1 MLRKGRVET
10 KAGKRPRHVAIIH
23 CVGSRSREFHAYCS
37 RVCCMT
43 GLKYANE
50 IRSAIPEA
58 YVSDLYT
65 DMSAFGKGCEDFYKK
80 TAGARTVFLMYEKNH
95 APGDPPGRA
104 GSGRRGMLIAMKE
117 RLSGEQIE
125 IPADLVVLMVG
136 MEPRHDSAA
145 VAHLVNISR
154 DKDGWFI
161 ESHPKLDPVATT
173 TDGVFIAGACQ
184 SPKDIPDSVAQARAA
199 SARILAKIDR
209 GEVAVDA
216 VYAEVREEYCSGCRV
231 CNELCPY
238 AAVEYDEATRRSH
251 VDRRRLQGVRLLRG
265 GLPVRRHQGPPLHRR
280 ADLRADRGGALMA
293 FEPRIVGI
301 LCNWCSYT
309 GADLAGTSR
318 VKYAPNVRILRVM
331 CSARVDPTFV
341 LKALAEGADG
351 VLICGCH
358 PGDCH
363 YVEGNY
369 KAMRRFAALKRVLRS
384 QGIEEERV
392 RLEWV
397 SASEGARFAEIVNDM
412 TEQTRKLGPSRVRP
426 QLEADAAAR

>member
-1 MLRKGRVET
+1 
-10 KAGKRPRHVAIIH
+10 
-23 CVGSRSREFHAYCS
+23 
-37 RVCCMT
+37 
-43 GLKYANE
+43 
-50 IRSAIPEA
+50 
-58 YVSDLYT
+58 
-65 DMSAFGKGCEDFYKK
+65 
-80 TAGARTVFLMYEKNH
+80 
-95 APGDPPGRA
+95 
-104 GSGRRGMLIAMKE
+104 
-117 RLSGEQIE
+117 
-125 IPADLVVLMVG
+125 
-136 MEPRHDSAA
+136 
-145 VAHLVNISR
+145 
-154 DKDGWFI
+154 
-161 ESHPKLDPVATT
+161 
-173 TDGVFIAGACQ
+173 
-184 SPKDIPDSVAQARAA
+184 
-199 SARILAKIDR
+199 
-209 GEVAVDA
+209 
-216 VYAEVREEYCSGCRV
+216 
-231 CNELCPY
+231 
-238 AAVEYDEATRRSH
+238 
-251 VDRRRLQGVRLLRG
+251 
-265 GLPVRRHQGPPLHRR
+265 
-280 ADLRADRGGALMA
+280 MA

-369 KAMRRFAALKRVLRS
+369 KAMRRFAALKRLLRS